1 MLMKLLIVEDYKPTL
16 QTYKDNIE
24 SFNKKSDVKIECIIK
39 ENLGE
44 AKNSLL
50 SPDFDGAII
59 DLKLSSSTTELEGL
73 EIVEEIE
80 KNQRFPIYI
89 VSGSIAQIEKQES
102 AFLKKRNRDTNFK
115 EILSEIVAIYKTG
128 ITNILGR
135 KGEIDKYLNNIF
147 WKHLSNSLD
156 LWINDE
162 SRSPEDKQK
171 SLLRYTL
178 SHLQEYL
185 EITEDSDFENY
196 HPSEVYITPVIKPR
210 VFTGDI
216 VVNNTSKTQHI
227 VLTPSCDLAQSKAKN
242 ILLVDIESLDSG
254 IIGEKISFIK
264 KGKATEEEINDAKSI
279 LRKIIHNNFANK
291 YHFLPKY
298 NEMEGGLINFQKIN
312 SIRVKSFIKD
322 FNRVASVNGNFTKD
336 IVARF
341 SYYYSRQGSPD
352 FVSDEIYNSLF

>member
-1 MLMKLLIVEDYKPTL
+1 MKLLIVEDHKPTI
-16 QTYKDNIE
+16 QTYVDNIE
-24 SFNKKSDVKIECIIK
+24 SFNKTSDVIIEYTIK
-39 ENLGE
+39 ENIEE
-44 AKNSLL
+44 ARSSLQ
-50 SPDFDGAII
+50 SPEFDGAVI
-59 DLKLSSSTTELEGL
+59 DLKLSSSTTELDGL

-80 KNQRFPIYI
+80 NNQRFPIYI
-89 VSGSIAQIEKQES
+89 VSGSIAQIEKEES

-128 ITNILGR
+128 ITKILGR
-135 KGEIDKYLNNIF
+135 KGEIDVYLNNIF

-196 HPSEVYITPVIKPR
+196 HPSEIYITPVIKPR
-210 VFTGDI
+210 LFTGDI
-216 VVNNTSKTQHI
+216 VLNKTTNIQYI
-227 VLTPSCDLAQSKAKN
+227 VLTPSCDLAQSKAKD
-242 ILLVDIESLDSG
+242 ILLVNIETITSG
-254 IIGEKISFIK
+254 IMGEKISLIK
-264 KGKATEEEINDAKSI
+264 KGKGTAEEIEKANLI
-279 LRKIIHNNFANK
+279 LRKIIHNSFSNK

-312 SIRVKSFIKD
+312 SVRIRAFEKEFDRI
-322 FNRVASVNGNFTKD
+322 ASVNSNFTKD

-352 FVSDEIYNSLF
+352 FASDEIFNSLFY

>member
-1 MLMKLLIVEDYKPTL
+1 MKLLIVEDDKPTI
-16 QTYKDNIE
+16 QTYIDNIE
-24 SFNKKSDVKIECIIK
+24 SFNKKSPVKIEFTIK
-39 ENLGE
+39 ENME
-44 AKNSLL
+44 DAKKSLL

-59 DLKLSSSTTELEGL
+59 DLKLSSTTTELEGL
-73 EIVEEIE
+73 KIVEEIE
-80 KNQRFPIYI
+80 NNQRFPIYI
-89 VSGSIAQIEKQES
+89 VSGSIAQIEKEET
-102 AFLKKRNRDTNFK
+102 AFLKKRNRDTSFQDILA
-115 EILSEIVAIYKTG
+115 EIIAVYNTG
-128 ITNILGR
+128 ITKILGK

-156 LWINDE
+156 LWINDKT
-162 SRSPEDKQK
+162 RSPEDKQK

-196 HPSEVYITPVIKPR
+196 HPSEIYITPVIKPR

-216 VVNNTSKTQHI
+216 VMNKTTKTQHVI
-227 VLTPSCDLAQSKAKN
+227 LTPSCDLAQSKAKD
-242 ILLVDIESLDSG
+242 ILLVNIEPSNTG
-254 IIGEKISFIK
+254 ILGEKISFIK
-264 KGKATEEEINDAKSI
+264 KGKGDQNEASDI
-279 LRKIIHNNFANK
+279 LRKIIHNSFSNK

-298 NEMEGGLINFQKIN
+298 NKMEGGLINFQKVN
-312 SIRVKSFIKD
+312 SIRAKD
-322 FNRVASVNGNFTKD
+322 FDGEFVRIASINGNFTKD